1 MKCHCSLLA
10 GFKNGDKNV
19 KTLLKGEQILLHLR
33 KFYRKIGRKLI
44 ISYSNKRQPL
54 LNASKVSKAIPA
66 GSLKKRDPFK
76 KTYKNKLSLVTD
88 SDKPKNSSLVKQTR

>member
-1 MKCHCSLLA
+1 MKYHCSLLA
-10 GFKNGDKNV
+10 DFKNGEQNV
-19 KTLLKGEQILLHLR
+19 KTLLKGDQILLLLR

-54 LNASKVSKAIPA
+54 LNASKASKAIPA

-76 KTYKNKLSLVTD
+76 KHTKTS
-88 SDKPKNSSLVKQTR
+88 